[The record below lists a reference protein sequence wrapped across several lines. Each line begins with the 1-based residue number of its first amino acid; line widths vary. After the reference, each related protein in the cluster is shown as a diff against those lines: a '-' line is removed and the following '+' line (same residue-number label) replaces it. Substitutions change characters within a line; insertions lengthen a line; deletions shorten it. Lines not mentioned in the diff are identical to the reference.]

1 MPTGAESSA
10 IFFDY
15 RAVRAEVK
23 ALTEDFS
30 DGPHQV
36 YENLKEMLEQ
46 AELTGDKQLARAVYH
61 RAIDVGA
68 SEVIERFIAS
78 RPKDKAAYRNYVE
91 ATQEAQRASGFEHL
105 LTNALTQQQ
114 LDR

>member
-78 RPKDKAAYRNYVE
+78 RPREVHRKQAKGQGRIQELRRGHARGAAGVRV
-91 ATQEAQRASGFEHL
+91 
-105 LTNALTQQQ
+105 
-114 LDR
+114 